1 MSGALGTHPGKTGKV
16 SAEWNQADGL
26 HSEYLDAGAGGQ
38 AFEDLRH
45 VDLGGVRGEGAVPED
60 SPLGAG
66 SSYVPDDR
74 VRNASVKTGRQ
85 DAAVHPVDGAAADH
99 PAGVGQVDAQALV
112 QQAGIEQMFL

>member
-74 VRNASVKTGRQ
+74 VRTVQPPTTRLVWGRWM
-85 DAAVHPVDGAAADH
+85 PR
-99 PAGVGQVDAQALV
+99 PWSSRQA
-112 QQAGIEQMFL
+112 

>member
-66 SSYVPDDR
+66 SSYVPKQAAR
-74 VRNASVKTGRQ
+74 TPPSTRWTVQPPTTRLVWGRWM
-85 DAAVHPVDGAAADH
+85 PR
-99 PAGVGQVDAQALV
+99 PRSSRQA
-112 QQAGIEQMFL
+112 

>member
-74 VRNASVKTGRQ
+74 VRNASKQAARTPPSTRWTVQPPTTRLVWGRWM
-85 DAAVHPVDGAAADH
+85 PR
-99 PAGVGQVDAQALV
+99 PWSSRQA
-112 QQAGIEQMFL
+112 

>member
-45 VDLGGVRGEGAVPED
+45 VDLGGVRGRRRCP
-60 SPLGAG
+60 
-66 SSYVPDDR
+66 
-74 VRNASVKTGRQ
+74 GRQ
-85 DAAVHPVDGAAADH
+85 PTGGGKQLC
-99 PAGVGQVDAQALV
+99 PG
-112 QQAGIEQMFL
+112 

>member
-85 DAAVHPVDGAAADH
+85 DAATRWTVQPPTTRLVWGRWM
-99 PAGVGQVDAQALV
+99 PRPWSSRQA
-112 QQAGIEQMFL
+112 

>member
-74 VRNASVKTGRQ
+74 VRNASVKTAARTPPSTRWTVQPPTTRLVWGRWM
-85 DAAVHPVDGAAADH
+85 PR
-99 PAGVGQVDAQALV
+99 PWSSRQA
-112 QQAGIEQMFL
+112 

>member
-74 VRNASVKTGRQ
+74 VRNARTPPSTRWTVQPPTTRLVWGRWM
-85 DAAVHPVDGAAADH
+85 PR
-99 PAGVGQVDAQALV
+99 PWSSRQA
-112 QQAGIEQMFL
+112 

>member
-66 SSYVPDDR
+66 SSYVPMT
-74 VRNASVKTGRQ
+74 VSGTPASKQAARTPPSTRWTVQPPTTRLVWGRWM
-85 DAAVHPVDGAAADH
+85 PR
-99 PAGVGQVDAQALV
+99 PWSSRQA
-112 QQAGIEQMFL
+112 